1 VCTQVG
7 IAMIDNGKGKSRIG
21 KAAILVVLAA
31 TLSGCA
37 TQGQSRYSYQD
48 VGRASVVEFG
58 TVLASRPIDIRGQ
71 NTGAGG
77 LVGATA
83 GGLAMSNVG
92 RGTGNAAAIIG
103 GAVVGAMVGA
113 AAEQAMSDRVGI
125 EYVITLAN
133 GKTITIVQEQA
144 QGDRV
149 FIPGERVMVQAS
161 GTYQRVLS
169 AGHLPTEVNRPRDI
183 KIVN

>member
-1 VCTQVG
+1 MVKLLSSG
-7 IAMIDNGKGKSRIG
+7 LSL
-21 KAAILVVLAA
+21 ILAGSLL
-31 TLSGCA
+31 TGCA

-58 TVLASRPIDIRGQ
+58 TVLASRAVDIRGQ

-77 LVGATA
+77 MVGATA

-103 GAVVGAMVGA
+103 GALAGALIGA
-113 AAEQAMSDRVGI
+113 AAEQAAADRVGI

-133 GKTITIVQEQA
+133 GKTITIVQDQP

-149 FIPGERVMVQAS
+149 FAAGERVMVQAS

-169 AGHLPTEVNRPRDI
+169 ADHLPTEVTKPKDI
-183 KIVN
+183 KLVN